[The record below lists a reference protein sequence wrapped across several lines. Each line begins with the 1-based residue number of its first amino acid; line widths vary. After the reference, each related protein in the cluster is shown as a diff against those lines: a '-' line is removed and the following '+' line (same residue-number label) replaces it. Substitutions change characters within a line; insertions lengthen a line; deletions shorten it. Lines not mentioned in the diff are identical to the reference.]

1 MDLRAV
7 IQSHHDLAAIINLLR
22 GAGGRCYLVGGC
34 VRDALL
40 GQASANFDLE
50 VFGLSSQQIID
61 LCRPHYAIDLVGKS
75 YGILK
80 IRQLDIDIGV
90 PRREVK
96 TGNTHVDFQV
106 HEAPDLPVEEAIRR
120 RDFTINSIYYDLEN
134 DSYIDPFHGR
144 RDLEQKVLRHTSER
158 FVEDPLRVLRGMQ
171 FCARFD
177 LTPSPETVALCQTL
191 SPEYLS
197 AERIYQEFV
206 KLLLQGEVISKG
218 LSFLKATGWSQFF
231 PELHAMIGLKQD
243 PVRHPEGD
251 AYQHICNVLDAFAHC
266 RMHNRND
273 DLTLGFAL
281 LCHDFGKATTTFQDE
296 KGTHAYWHEIIGI
309 LPAKN
314 FMERLGVPKEIMIQA
329 LTLVQYHMEPR
340 RFFKRNASDADLRRL
355 AYNVRRLDLLALV
368 GYCDCYGRVDHNEAI
383 RDWLYSRAKELG
395 ILKAPPKAIVQG
407 RHLVS
412 IGIAPNKSYSRI
424 LMKAYFAQLNG
435 DFDTLEDG
443 LAYVRKL
450 SLAQPTQTD
459 PETERSSISV

>member
-7 IQSHHDLAAIINLLR
+7 IQNHRDLAAIIDRLR
-22 GAGGRCYLVGGC
+22 TAGGCCYLVGGC

-40 GQASANFDLE
+40 NRTSANFDLE
-50 VFGLSSQQIID
+50 VFGLSSQEIID
-61 LCRPHYAIDLVGKS
+61 LFRPDYDIDLVGKS

-80 IRQLDIDIGV
+80 VRQFDIDIGV
-90 PRREVK
+90 PRREIK
-96 TGNTHVDFQV
+96 TGNAHTDFQV
-106 HEAPDLPVEEAIRR
+106 QEDPDLPIEEAIRR
-120 RDFTINSIYYDLEN
+120 RDFTINAIYYDIAN
-134 DSYIDPFHGR
+134 DTYLDPFHGQK
-144 RDLEQKVLRHTSER
+144 DLIEKTLRHTSDR

-171 FCARFD
+171 FCARFH
-177 LTPSPETVALCQTL
+177 LTPAPETVALCQTL

-197 AERIYQEFV
+197 TERIYQEFV

-218 LSFLKATGWSQFF
+218 LQFLKATGWTQFF
-231 PELHAMIGLKQD
+231 PEVHAMIGLQQD
-243 PVRHPEGD
+243 PIRHPEGD
-251 AYQHICNVLDAFAHC
+251 AFQHICHVLDAFARC
-266 RMHNRND
+266 RTPHRD
-273 DLTLGFAL
+273 DNLVLGFAL

-368 GYCDCYGRVDHNEAI
+368 GYCDCYGRVDNNDEI
-383 RDWLYSRAKELG
+383 CDWLRTRATELG

-407 RHLVS
+407 RHLVE
-412 IGIAPNKSYSRI
+412 IGLKPNKSFSRI

-435 DFDTLEDG
+435 DFDTLEGG

-450 SLAQPTQTD
+450 SLTPLPAEP
-459 PETERSSISV
+459 SSLSVEA